1 MVSCAGQNLKWG
13 RIRTRFY
20 SLRFTYVDRFLNYRN
35 SQFRPIS
42 FRAAPFIRLIEAPT
56 RKYITPDADIFDQ
69 RGVSTP
75 SSDSRAAHPIG
86 SDVERNTLQAMVYS
100 VDSDLNIK
108 YASESVAE
116 KFNCKSCDLVGKSVF
131 AILDRMHSNNGKRD
145 LMNTLYTG
153 DPLQSA
159 TEVIFPSGP
168 RMLSTVLFP
177 IKGADG
183 KVVETLV
190 VSYDIT
196 EHHEID
202 QLIRNRMGVILGY
215 AEVLSG
221 LIDDADARKMVEKIR
236 DASANLQETLN
247 QDRHAIS
254 GAPQKQP

>member
-1 MVSCAGQNLKWG
+1 
-13 RIRTRFY
+13 
-20 SLRFTYVDRFLNYRN
+20 
-35 SQFRPIS
+35 
-42 FRAAPFIRLIEAPT
+42 
-56 RKYITPDADIFDQ
+56 
-69 RGVSTP
+69 
-75 SSDSRAAHPIG
+75 
-86 SDVERNTLQAMVYS
+86 MVYS

-153 DPLQSA
+153 IPLQSA
-159 TEVIFPSGP
+159 TEVVFPSGP

-177 IKGADG
+177 IQDSDG

-196 EHHEID
+196 EHHEMD
-202 QLIRNRMGVILGY
+202 QLVRNKMGIILGY

-221 LIDDADARKMVEKIR
+221 MVDDAEARKMIDKIK
-236 DASANLQETLN
+236 DASTHLQETLN
-247 QDRHAIS
+247 EDRHTMS
-254 GAPQKQP
+254 GAPQKLP

>member
-1 MVSCAGQNLKWG
+1 MRL
-13 RIRTRFY
+13 I
-20 SLRFTYVDRFLNYRN
+20 
-35 SQFRPIS
+35 
-42 FRAAPFIRLIEAPT
+42 AAPMRN
-56 RKYITPDADIFDQ
+56 YIMPDANILDQ

-75 SSDSRAAHPIG
+75 SPSSDSCVAHAVG
-86 SDVERNTLQAMVYS
+86 SDAECNTLQAMVYS

-116 KFNCKSCDLVGKSVF
+116 KFNCKSCDLVGKSIFVL
-131 AILDRMHSNNGKRD
+131 LDRMHSKTGKRD

-221 LIDDADARKMVEKIR
+221 LIDDADARKMVDKIR

-247 QDRHAIS
+247 QDRYAMS
-254 GAPQKQP
+254 GTPQKRP